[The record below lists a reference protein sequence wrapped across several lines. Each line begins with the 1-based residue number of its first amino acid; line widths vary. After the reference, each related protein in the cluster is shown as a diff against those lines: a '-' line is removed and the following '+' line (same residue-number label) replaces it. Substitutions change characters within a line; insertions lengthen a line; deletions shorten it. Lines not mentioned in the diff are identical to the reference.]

1 MMLQNS
7 GSILHPEYNMLI
19 ATGRI
24 HMHEPNVQSVPRDF
38 SLSDDSVLSMRS
50 MFCARLGNVLV
61 SADYCQVELR
71 IMAHLSGDER
81 LIELLNSG
89 TDVFTELAAR
99 INKTEQVTDAMRQQ
113 AKQVWGFEINFIR
126 KSVHLGFGAV
136 IKVKEIFKGGKNI
149 FMNLQR

>member
-7 GSILHPEYNMLI
+7 GSILHPDYNMLI

-38 SLSDDSVLSMRS
+38 ELSDGSTLSMRS

-61 SADYCQVELR
+61 SADYRQVELR

-81 LIELLNSG
+81 LIHLLNSG
-89 TDVFTELAAR
+89 TDVFAELAAR
-99 INKTEQVTDAMRQQ
+99 INKTDQVTDAMRQQ
-113 AKQVWGFEINFIR
+113 AKQVR
-126 KSVHLGFGAV
+126 H
-136 IKVKEIFKGGKNI
+136 VKRGVGKILVAGESICRSGRNKT
-149 FMNLQR
+149 